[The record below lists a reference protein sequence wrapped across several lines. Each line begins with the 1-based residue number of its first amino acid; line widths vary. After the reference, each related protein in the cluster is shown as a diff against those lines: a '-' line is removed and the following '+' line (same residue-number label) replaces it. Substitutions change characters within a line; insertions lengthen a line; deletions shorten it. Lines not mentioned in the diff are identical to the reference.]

1 MMSRVSCD
9 RIWFDDR
16 DVSQPPGS
24 RERRFAAPVWSR
36 DHEEPGHVSLRYL
49 VLLVGGSITRSPLLV
64 RAM

>member
-9 RIWFDDR
+9 LICVDDR

-24 RERRFAAPVWSR
+24 RERRFAAPVRSR

-49 VLLVGGSITRSPLLV
+49 MRPSIVSDSTRL
-64 RAM
+64 